1 MNPCIHHNT
10 KEIWKGGEFG
20 FVCFI
25 FFHEQA
31 DHIQEFEAILYVY
44 YPNFMVNIVVNL
56 IFNIN
61 FMDSPPPIVFLNRLL
76 ESYGLIILQRLF
88 F

>member
-1 MNPCIHHNT
+1 MVLFVSFFSMNKP
-10 KEIWKGGEFG
+10 
-20 FVCFI
+20 
-25 FFHEQA
+25 